1 MDNFNTK
8 RILHGAP
15 SLIPEIARKIEE
27 YFNNDGYDVISTS
40 LSSGGCDISITKG
53 GLFKAVLGMRTA
65 LKVTLLPIGGNIS
78 LEAGVGIWGQQAIP
92 TVISM
97 LFFWP
102 VIFTQLCGLVQQS
115 KLDDKVVEIAE
126 EVAYASPQTVQ
137 AAPTGDFRFCTSC
150 GTKNP
155 ADAKFCCGCGNKM

>member
-27 YFNNDGYDVISTS
+27 YFKNDGYDVSSTS

-65 LKVTLLPIGGNIS
+65 LTVTLLPIGGNIS
-78 LEAGVGIWGQQAIP
+78 LEAGVGIWGQ
-92 TVISM
+92 
-97 LFFWP
+97 
-102 VIFTQLCGLVQQS
+102 
-115 KLDDKVVEIAE
+115 
-126 EVAYASPQTVQ
+126 
-137 AAPTGDFRFCTSC
+137 
-150 GTKNP
+150 
-155 ADAKFCCGCGNKM
+155 